1 MRNLI
6 YVYTSVRLG
15 VKLVKK
21 VKVTLSLREDL
32 VKRAKSRL
40 ALESRS
46 LSDLVEEFLAVYDT
60 LELLDQ
66 LCELLGLEKRFYTSS
81 EVKAGRPL
89 GLKAEDVVRELR
101 DERAERISGY

>member
-1 MRNLI
+1 MA
-6 YVYTSVRLG
+6 
-15 VKLVKK
+15 KK

-32 VKRAKSRL
+32 VRRTRSRL
-40 ALESRS
+40 ALEGRS
-46 LSDLVEEFLAVYDT
+46 LSDLVEEFLASYDT
-60 LELLDQ
+60 IELLDQ

-89 GLKAEDVVRELR
+89 GLKAEDIVRELR

>member
-1 MRNLI
+1 MA
-6 YVYTSVRLG
+6 
-15 VKLVKK
+15 KK

-32 VKRAKSRL
+32 VRRAKSRL
-40 ALESRS
+40 ALEGRS
-46 LSDLVEEFLAVYDT
+46 LSDLVEEFLASYDT
-60 LELLDQ
+60 IELLDQ

-89 GLKAEDVVRELR
+89 GLKAEDIVRELK

>member
-1 MRNLI
+1 M
-6 YVYTSVRLG
+6 VR
-15 VKLVKK
+15 K

-46 LSDLVEEFLAVYDT
+46 LSDLVEEFLATYDT

-66 LCELLGLEKRFYTSS
+66 LCGLLGLEKRFYTSS

>member
-1 MRNLI
+1 M
-6 YVYTSVRLG
+6 G

-32 VKRAKSRL
+32 VKRVKSRL

-46 LSDLVEEFLAVYDT
+46 LSDLVEEFLATYDT

-66 LCELLGLEKRFYTSS
+66 LCESLGLEKRFYTSY

-101 DERAERISGY
+101 DERAKRISRY

>member
-1 MRNLI
+1 M
-6 YVYTSVRLG
+6 G

-32 VKRAKSRL
+32 VKRVKSRL

-46 LSDLVEEFLAVYDT
+46 LSDLVEEFLATYNT

-66 LCELLGLEKRFYTSS
+66 LCELLGLEKRFYTSY
-81 EVKAGRPL
+81 EVKAGRSP
-89 GLKAEDVVRELR
+89 GLKAEDIVRELR
-101 DERAERISGY
+101 DERVKRISGY

>member
-1 MRNLI
+1 M
-6 YVYTSVRLG
+6 VR
-15 VKLVKK
+15 K

-32 VKRAKSRL
+32 VKRVKSRL

-46 LSDLVEEFLAVYDT
+46 LSDLVEEFLATYDT

-89 GLKAEDVVRELR
+89 GLKAEDIVRELR
-101 DERAERISGY
+101 NERAKRISGY